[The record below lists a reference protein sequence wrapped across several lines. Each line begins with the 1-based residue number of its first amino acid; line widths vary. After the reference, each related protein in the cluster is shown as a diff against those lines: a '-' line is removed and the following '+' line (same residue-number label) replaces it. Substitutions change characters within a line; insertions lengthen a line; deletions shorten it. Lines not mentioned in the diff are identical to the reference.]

1 MRRTVPGNV
10 ESYILKIRIE
20 CGSGCPFR
28 STHVLPINGWQG
40 RAGIAH
46 QGAYRRNNLALSDTL
61 RAPNLGWASSEMER
75 TNVTERIAAFDHR
88 VVAPGAATAPAVCG
102 KRMA

>member
-1 MRRTVPGNV
+1 MWLR
-10 ESYILKIRIE
+10 
-20 CGSGCPFR
+20 
-28 STHVLPINGWQG
+28 LPVSINARPADQWLAEKG
-40 RAGIAH
+40 GIAH